1 VTESATTPEGI
12 TLLEARAWL
21 RERLAGGETCPCC
34 DQRAKVYERPLTSVA
49 ARAVIALWR
58 THRTRFGHMPTVA
71 QHHLADVQSQG
82 GYLVLGAHWGLIQS
96 ESAALTGGGR
106 AGFWRVTNFGEAW
119 IHGRTAVP
127 AKAVLYNGACRELVG
142 RPVTVFDVLGTR
154 FDLARLLGASRPA
167 SAGADDLR
175 LFPPSE
181 VAGGALADAA

>member
-1 VTESATTPEGI
+1 VTGAATTPESM
-12 TLLEARAWL
+12 TLVEARAWL
-21 RERLAGGETCPCC
+21 RERLSGGETCPCC

-49 ARAVIALWR
+49 ARAAIALWR
-58 THRTRFGHMPTVA
+58 MHRTRFGHMPTVA
-71 QHHLADVQSQG
+71 QHHLSDVQGQG

-96 ESAALTGGGR
+96 ESSALDGGR
-106 AGFWRVTNFGEAW
+106 AGFWRVTRFGEAW

-154 FDLARLLGASRPA
+154 FDLARLLGASRPP

-175 LFPPSE
+175 LFSPSDQAT
-181 VAGGALADAA
+181 AGLADAA